1 MIYELTL
8 IAVRRKLYDFDH
20 VPRFIN
26 ACEITCA
33 LGMGCRQ
40 AGLPLPTLQ
49 EGMDVMSA
57 LEQFA
62 PQVLSHDRVEAAIK
76 EALQKYFKLGETIT
90 EDSIA
95 TLKLGY
101 ENAKLS

>member
-40 AGLPLPTLQ
+40 AGLPLPTL
-49 EGMDVMSA
+49 EPGMDVMSA

-62 PQVLSHDRVEAAIK
+62 PPVLSDSHVENNIK
-76 EALQKYFKLGETIT
+76 EALRKYFKLGETIT
-90 EDSIA
+90 EDALA
-95 TLKLGY
+95 TLKIGY
-101 ENAKLS
+101 ENAK